1 MFTFIKIAYHQVL
14 HGRTIE
20 RVVHK
25 PYSRRTDELP
35 QQDGARSNPW
45 ERELA
50 RLALP
55 RDPNERRRHLRS
67 QLPRPSA
74 DLEKSQRKQGTLTD
88 LKIWWGQATSPT
100 KPATP
105 DLGSFA
111 PAPSKRR
118 SRWFQ

>member
-25 PYSRRTDELP
+25 PYSGRMGHHQAE
-35 QQDGARSNPW
+35 GARSNPW

-55 RDPNERRRHLRS
+55 RDPNERRRFLRS
-67 QLPRPSA
+67 QLPKPSA
-74 DLEKSQRKQGTLTD
+74 NLEPSQKKQGTLTD
-88 LKIWWGQATSPT
+88 LKVWWAQATSPA